1 MKKILLATFELNS
14 EREELSEF
22 LSREDIEVSKVVP
35 QVKEAIIDDTLEIE
49 SNVIVEY
56 SHGYNRL
63 SGKIRGIVYFNLS
76 TIRGAQRYNDF
87 ISIDDLEVVSLKS
100 CSGKKSG
107 NDYYFVE
114 YISGRDLSEFLNQD
128 SEEDSLF

>member
-1 MKKILLATFELNS
+1 M
-14 EREELSEF
+14 
-22 LSREDIEVSKVVP
+22 
-35 QVKEAIIDDTLEIE
+35 
-49 SNVIVEY
+49 IVEY

-76 TIRGAQRYNDF
+76 TIRGTQRYNDF

>member
-1 MKKILLATFELNS
+1 MKIKFNPQKAETQTAASVKNNILKYNNESINLNDIPNGAT
-14 EREELSEF
+14 
-22 LSREDIEVSKVVP
+22 
-35 QVKEAIIDDTLEIE
+35 AT
-49 SNVIVEY
+49 
-56 SHGYNRL
+56 
-63 SGKIRGIVYFNLS
+63 
-76 TIRGAQRYNDF
+76 NDF
-87 ISIDDLEVVSLKS
+87 ISIDDLEVLSLKS